1 MERDWMLS
9 LLRLGTRQ
17 ECPTSPLLFNMEVLA
32 SATDK
37 KKINKIKI
45 MLFGKEEI
53 KLSLFPSDIIYN
65 RKCQKKKNV
74 PKQKQNPLIEAP
86 SELSKV
92 TGSEINTQTQLH
104 FCILTA
110 NT

>member
-1 MERDWMLS
+1 
-9 LLRLGTRQ
+9 
-17 ECPTSPLLFNMEVLA
+17 
-32 SATDK
+32 
-37 KKINKIKI
+37 

-65 RKCQKKKNV
+65 RKCQKKKNKKKPSLEV
-74 PKQKQNPLIEAP
+74 P

>member
-1 MERDWMLS
+1 
-9 LLRLGTRQ
+9 
-17 ECPTSPLLFNMEVLA
+17 
-32 SATDK
+32 
-37 KKINKIKI
+37 

-65 RKCQKKKNV
+65 RKCQKKKTKKKPSLEV
-74 PKQKQNPLIEAP
+74 P

>member
-1 MERDWMLS
+1 
-9 LLRLGTRQ
+9 
-17 ECPTSPLLFNMEVLA
+17 
-32 SATDK
+32 
-37 KKINKIKI
+37 
-45 MLFGKEEI
+45 MLFGKEEV

-65 RKCQKKKNV
+65 RKCKKK
-74 PKQKQNPLIEAP
+74 KKKSTKKKKNPLIEVP